1 MEHIERLSVDI
12 GPRVAGSPGERAAID
27 YIAEQFRS
35 FGYTVEVQEFDYEG
49 DRFQAG
55 EVSVDGQG
63 FEAYTMRGSTGG
75 EATGEAV
82 YVGIGD
88 AEGIAGQDLAG
99 KVAIAARG
107 AIPFSEKLANVQD
120 AGAVALV
127 VINNQQG
134 GFVGDLGM
142 RTDMP
147 VVSVGDEAGDAL
159 REAAAGGANVTV
171 RAAGATSTS
180 WNVLARTNGD
190 AACEV
195 LVGGHHDSVP
205 AAPGALDNASGTATV
220 VELARAFATDGLD
233 DGLCFATFG
242 AEESGLFGSRAMAE
256 QMEEQGELPRVMV
269 NLDMTGLG
277 DSIDLIGSP
286 ELVQIASRLAE
297 ELGVAATPTELAA
310 FLGSDHQS
318 FQRLGVPVIFLTTND
333 LGQFHTPGD
342 TIETID
348 ADDLERAGDLA
359 YALITELLP

>member
-75 EATGEAV
+75 EATGEVV

-107 AIPFSEKLANVQD
+107 TIPFSEKLANVQD